1 MIQRTSY
8 LQQIQPFMDSDL
20 VKVLT
25 GIRRSGKSVLLLQI
39 QQELIEREVSS
50 EQIIY
55 LNFEDLSNYHLLN
68 FLELHKEIKDRAS
81 KIGKKVY
88 LFFDEIQDVQ
98 GWERCIN
105 SFRVE
110 LDCDIYITGSN
121 ARLLSGELAT
131 YLAGRYIEITVYPFS
146 FREFMELYQTI
157 NPESDAKE
165 CFSQYL
171 HFGGMPY
178 LSNLQYNKDPCR
190 QYLQEIYNSVQL
202 RDIIRRNNIRD
213 ADLLNRILGFVMTNA
228 GNTITAASISKFL
241 KNENR
246 SVSATSVLNY
256 LEYCCEA
263 FLIYRVPRDDL
274 QGKKVLKTME
284 KYYLADHGIREAILE
299 SNQRDIQLVL
309 ENLVFLEMKRRGY
322 EVRVGK
328 VGAQEVD
335 FVGTKGGE
343 KLYIQVSYLL
353 ASAQT
358 IEREFGVFDEI
369 HDNYPKLVVSM
380 DELDFSRNGYH
391 HWNIRDFL
399 LAESWA

>member
-1 MIQRTSY
+1 M
-8 LQQIQPFMDSDL
+8 
-20 VKVLT
+20 
-25 GIRRSGKSVLLLQI
+25 
-39 QQELIEREVSS
+39 
-50 EQIIY
+50 
-55 LNFEDLSNYHLLN
+55 
-68 FLELHKEIKDRAS
+68 
-81 KIGKKVY
+81 
-88 LFFDEIQDVQ
+88 FFDEIQEVQ

-131 YLAGRYIEITVYPFS
+131 YLAGRYIEITIYPFS

-157 NPESDAKE
+157 NPESDEKE

-190 QYLQEIYNSVQL
+190 QYLQEIYSSVQL

-213 ADLLNRILGFVMTNA
+213 ADLLNRILGFVMANA

-246 SVSATSVLNY
+246 SVSPTSVLNY

-263 FLIYRVPRDDL
+263 FLIYKVPRDDL

-353 ASAQT
+353 ASARRSNGNL
-358 IEREFGVFDEI
+358 EC
-369 HDNYPKLVVSM
+369 SM
-380 DELDFSRNGYH
+380 KFMTTFPRSSFRWMNWIFQEMAITTGISGISCWQNPGH
-391 HWNIRDFL
+391 KSN
-399 LAESWA
+399 